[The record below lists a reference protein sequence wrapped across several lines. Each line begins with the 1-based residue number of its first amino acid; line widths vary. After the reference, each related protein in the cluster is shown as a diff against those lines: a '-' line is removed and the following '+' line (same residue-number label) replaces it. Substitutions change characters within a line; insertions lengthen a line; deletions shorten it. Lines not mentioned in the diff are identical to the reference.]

1 MLGSAHRKSSPIWKR
16 QGPERSTV
24 PLPSPSIVTMEG
36 VGEVCGC
43 AKRRWSPKS
52 RSISG
57 NIASDRRMRIWN
69 ALYVRPV
76 AVKQPISRKADRY
89 LGSLQLYEPLDP
101 HNVFRQT
108 RSSSTRSPSL
118 KVQYP
123 TSEKP

>member
-1 MLGSAHRKSSPIWKR
+1 MLGSAHRRSSPIWKR

-36 VGEVCGC
+36 AGEVCAC
-43 AKRRWSPKS
+43 AKRRWNPKS

-57 NIASDRRMRIWN
+57 NIASGRRMRIWN

-76 AVKQPISRKADRY
+76 EGKQPVR
-89 LGSLQLYEPLDP
+89 LYEPLDP

-118 KVQYP
+118 KVRCP